1 MRIIVDDGTRKIP
14 ITNQLGQTICTIR
27 FRPGDIAIVDRFKT
41 MQAAVQDLFKPL
53 TEIDINRDGTADTDA
68 EWEII
73 KGVEAELIAQLNT
86 LLDIDNA
93 AEIFKTRNPFSRVG
107 GEFFAT
113 NFINAIG
120 KLIADTI
127 NEEND
132 STTKKLSKYMP
143 EEAANAGAAAD
154 NADR

>member
-1 MRIIVDDGTRKIP
+1 MKLIIDDGTREIP
-14 ITNQLGQTICTIR
+14 ITNQFGQTICTIR
-27 FRPGDIAIVDRFKT
+27 FRPGDIAILDRFKA
-41 MQAAVQDLFKPL
+41 MQAGVQELFKPL
-53 TEIDINRDGTADTDA
+53 LDIDINRDGTADTDA
-68 EWEII
+68 EWKVI
-73 KGVEAELIAQLNT
+73 KGVENELIAQLNT

-93 AEIFKTRNPFSRVG
+93 DDIFRTRHPFSRVG

-132 STTKKLSKYMP
+132 TTNKKLSKYMP
-143 EEAANAGAAAD
+143 EANDAGAAAD
-154 NADR
+154 NADC